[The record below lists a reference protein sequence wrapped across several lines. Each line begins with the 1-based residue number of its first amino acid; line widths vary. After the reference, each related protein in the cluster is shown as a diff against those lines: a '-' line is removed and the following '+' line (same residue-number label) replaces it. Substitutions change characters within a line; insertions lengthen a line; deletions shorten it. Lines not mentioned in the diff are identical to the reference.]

1 MTGKSEPSFAEAP
14 GPLQVVQ
21 EILPGTQN
29 RKPLILVNSINKHML
44 LSSFRTGGRIL
55 KKQKLQRVITY
66 LDEMFQQNKTFRG
79 VSILWDPFKFV
90 VKGSAKGFNESIS
103 LMRLLH
109 SDNRQ
114 TGKKFPKKIR
124 NFPLSYML
132 KFLIKKQPAE

>member
-44 LSSFRTGGRIL
+44 LSSFRTRGRIL

-66 LDEMFQQNKTFRG
+66 LDEMF
-79 VSILWDPFKFV
+79 
-90 VKGSAKGFNESIS
+90 
-103 LMRLLH
+103 
-109 SDNRQ
+109 
-114 TGKKFPKKIR
+114 
-124 NFPLSYML
+124 
-132 KFLIKKQPAE
+132 